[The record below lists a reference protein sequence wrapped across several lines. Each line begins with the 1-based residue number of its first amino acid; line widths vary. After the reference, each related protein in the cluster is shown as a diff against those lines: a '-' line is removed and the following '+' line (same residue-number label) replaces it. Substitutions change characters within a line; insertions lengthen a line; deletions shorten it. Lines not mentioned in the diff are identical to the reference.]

1 MVHIV
6 DRSEICCGVVLWRVA
21 LEGSELGGELCRN
34 ATGVVFR
41 HPTLNVSCVDLRIAV
56 LGDSAE
62 GLVWHAS
69 VLMGRLYMGVY
80 SG

>member
-1 MVHIV
+1 MNF
-6 DRSEICCGVVLWRVA
+6 
-21 LEGSELGGELCRN
+21 GGELCRD

-56 LGDSAE
+56 LGDGAE